1 MGDLIHVSRTP
12 FEANASHLRRVSFC
26 MESDMTTESPVDI
39 DTGPFRALLEESL
52 TERLAII
59 EELAPHALPSIDPMA
74 YQTLAANR
82 RAVDE
87 ITNALNRIDAG
98 TYGRCARC
106 SGWIAPAR
114 LEAVPHAA
122 TCIDCSRAAA

>member
-1 MGDLIHVSRTP
+1 
-12 FEANASHLRRVSFC
+12 
-26 MESDMTTESPVDI
+26 MTTDSPVVI

-59 EELAPHALPSIDPMA
+59 EELTPRALPSIDPMA

-82 RAVDE
+82 RAVEE
-87 ITNALNRIDAG
+87 ITRALNRIDAG
-98 TYGRCARC
+98 TYGHCSQC

-122 TCIDCSRAAA
+122 TCIECSRAAA